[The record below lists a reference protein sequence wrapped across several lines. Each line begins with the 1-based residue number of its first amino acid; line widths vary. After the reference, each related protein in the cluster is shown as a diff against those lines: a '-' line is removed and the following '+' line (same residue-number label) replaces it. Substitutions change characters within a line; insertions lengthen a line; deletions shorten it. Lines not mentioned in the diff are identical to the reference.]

1 MPTLTAVSPVL
12 VENIG
17 LAKLTSCDLVSFV
30 KKDNIVVTLDASN
43 LTLTYDA
50 TDMLYKGTRGVYKYR
65 TTGPAYTA
73 TA

>member
-12 VENIG
+12 VDNIG
-17 LAKLTSCDLVSFV
+17 LGNSTSCPLVSFV

-50 TDMLYKGTRGVYKYR
+50 AEMLYKGTRGAYRYR

>member
-1 MPTLTAVSPVL
+1 MYEYEIL
-12 VENIG
+12 ENIG
-17 LAKLTSCDLVSFV
+17 LAKATSCPLVSFV

-43 LTLTYDA
+43 LTLTYNA
-50 TDMLYKGTRGVYKYR
+50 AEMLYKGTRGVYKYR